1 MKLKVEDHDNLVK
14 DTYTNA
20 VINTDSVA
28 LDRARRRKEAAARK
42 TNEVQQLKQ
51 DVAEIKSLLQQL
63 LDR

>member
-42 TNEVQQLKQ
+42 TNEVQRLKQ